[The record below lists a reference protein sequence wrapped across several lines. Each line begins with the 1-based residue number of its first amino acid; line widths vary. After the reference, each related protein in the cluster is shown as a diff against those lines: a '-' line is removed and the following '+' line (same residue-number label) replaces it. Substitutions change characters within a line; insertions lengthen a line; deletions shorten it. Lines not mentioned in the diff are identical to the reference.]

1 MSNNVFAHTVTT
13 TATKVL
19 DAIDIHRDVF
29 MQLEGNETVYLGDDD
44 LVTTNNGLPIVKH
57 TAASHKVLVPGQELW
72 AIVGTG
78 TESLRVFTIVD

>member
-1 MSNNVFAHTVTT
+1 MANYFATTVTT

-19 DAIDIHRDVF
+19 DASDIHRDVF
-29 MQLEGNETVYLGDDD
+29 MQIIGNETVYLGDDN
-44 LVTTNNGLPIVKH
+44 LVTTSNGLPIQKN
-57 TAASHKVLVPGQELW
+57 AEPIHKVLVPGQELW

>member
-1 MSNNVFAHTVTT
+1 MANYFAHTVTT

-29 MQLEGNETVYLGDDD
+29 MQIIGNETVYLGDDD
-44 LVTTNNGLPIVKH
+44 LVTTSNGLPIVKH
-57 TAASHKVLVPGQELW
+57 TAASHKVLAPGQELW
-72 AIVGTG
+72 AIVGSG